1 MNMYIGL
8 VLAHPVAS
16 TSSHPMLAR
25 IAGINPQDGDD
36 RRLLEGLA
44 PLVAE
49 IDASAGLGLVA
60 TAYASK
66 ARLCEVPDGGVP
78 AHLRKRIADRPEPAD
93 WR

>member
-25 IAGINPQDGDD
+25 IAGINPQDSND
-36 RRLLEGLA
+36 RRLLEDLA
-44 PLVAE
+44 PLVAKV
-49 IDASAGLGLVA
+49 DASAGLELVA
-60 TAYASK
+60 SAYASK
-66 ARLCEVPDGGVP
+66 ARSCNIPDSGVP
-78 AHLRKRIADRPEPAD
+78 AHLRRRIANRPEPAA